1 VGLHLKKG
9 DNMTYSQ
16 LRDLEK
22 QLDKARIAVIMNL
35 NAYDDDLA
43 ETYEEAQK
51 EVNKVIAM
59 AVEIFKE

>member
-1 VGLHLKKG
+1 
-9 DNMTYSQ
+9 MTYTQ

-43 ETYEEAQK
+43 ETYERAQE
-51 EVNKVIAM
+51 EVSKVIDM

>member
-1 VGLHLKKG
+1 
-9 DNMTYSQ
+9 MTYSQ

-59 AVEIFKE
+59 AVEIFYIGGNNEN